1 MHVGKKRDLFCL
13 NNKPTFETSFENTK
27 RLFDRL
33 HDSPENRELPFF
45 SFNFLKYY
53 THDHVSLPKDMDK
66 RFWTLLRSLELKG
79 YLENTLLILF
89 SDHGQRTT
97 SYTYTSEFGRLERS
111 MPFLSVRLPRNLWQT
126 RLHRNLVA
134 NRHKLVTHFDVYKTL
149 RHFAHLSSSTDSS
162 SAECRR
168 RFATSDAEVRS
179 LRGISL
185 FEDSLPTN
193 RSCQDALVPNV
204 FCVCDQKSEMA
215 EEEFKAD
222 TGHSFA
228 EVNERS
234 IKAINEKTS
243 AFRDECEPFTFIKL
257 MSAHKRILTVQ
268 FFYEFKYLVQPDDAI
283 FVVYYRYQFVDV
295 KRLDIYLKI
304 VRLSKYGRQSDCM
317 TEKEYYGFCF
327 CKSKQVK
334 EILDH
339 DKK

>member
-1 MHVGKKRDLFCL
+1 MD
-13 NNKPTFETSFENTK
+13 
-27 RLFDRL
+27 
-33 HDSPENRELPFF
+33 NRF
-45 SFNFLKYY
+45 
-53 THDHVSLPKDMDK
+53 
-66 RFWTLLRSLELKG
+66 RRLLRGLELKG
-79 YLENTLLILF
+79 YLDNTMLVFF
-89 SDHGQRTT
+89 SDHGPRTT

-111 MPFLSVRLPRNLWQT
+111 MPLLSVRLPRSLWKT

-234 IKAINEKTS
+234 IRAINRQTYSVRSK
-243 AFRDECEPFTFIKL
+243 CQPFELVKL

-268 FFYEFKYLVQPDDAI
+268 FFYEFKYLVQPGDAI
-283 FVVYYRYQFVDV
+283 FVVYYKYRFVDN
-295 KRLDIYLKI
+295 KKLEAYLKI

-317 TEKEYYGFCF
+317 TEKKYYGFCF
-327 CKSKQVK
+327 CKV
-334 EILDH
+334 
-339 DKK
+339 